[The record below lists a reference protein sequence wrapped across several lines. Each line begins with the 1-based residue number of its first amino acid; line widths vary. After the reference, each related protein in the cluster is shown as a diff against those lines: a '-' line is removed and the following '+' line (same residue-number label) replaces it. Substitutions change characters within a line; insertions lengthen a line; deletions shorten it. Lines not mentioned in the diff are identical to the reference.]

1 LSPLLTKIE
10 LLPALACYEKIFRPF
25 VAVYE
30 TSLTFVGDTAGQKLI
45 ASFLH
50 AALETD
56 QGNR

>member
-1 LSPLLTKIE
+1 MKIE
-10 LLPALACYEKIFRPF
+10 LLPALACYEKIFRLF

-30 TSLTFVGDTAGQKLI
+30 TSLTFLDDTAGQKLI

-56 QGNR
+56 QANR